1 MKTLFTSF
9 CLCCVI
15 SMAVFAQTPTLTQ
28 VWETDTTLTTP
39 ESVLFDT
46 KNNVLYVSCINGK
59 SVPENQESF
68 IAKIGLDGKIQQR
81 IFTSG
86 LNAVKGMGIIGNK
99 LYAAGFFAVVE
110 IDLATGKVI
119 NKYDVPEAKMLNDI
133 TIDEKSKTLYVTDMR
148 ANSVWK
154 LQNGK
159 LEKILVGGLLKNPN
173 GLFYDNGKLLIGNGE
188 GILYAY
194 DTNTKELS
202 KFAEGMGTEK
212 SGIDGIESDGKKGY
226 FVSEW
231 RGRIWHVTPAGK
243 TSLLLDTID
252 KPMNTADFEYVTSKK
267 LLVVPTF
274 LKNKVVAYK
283 VN

>member
-9 CLCCVI
+9 CLCCVLSI
-15 SMAVFAQTPTLTQ
+15 AAFAQTPTLTQ

-39 ESVLFDT
+39 ESVLYDA
-46 KNNVLYVSCINGK
+46 KKNVLYVSCINGK

-110 IDLATGKVI
+110 IDLESGKVI

-148 ANSVWK
+148 ANNVWK

-159 LEKILVGGLLKNPN
+159 LDKILDGGLLKNPN

-188 GILYAY
+188 GTLYAY
-194 DTNTKELS
+194 DTKSKELS
-202 KFAEGMGTEK
+202 KFAEGMGNEK

-243 TSLLLDTID
+243 TSLLLDTIE
-252 KPMNTADFEYVTSKK
+252 KPMNTADFEYVAGKK

>member
-1 MKTLFTSF
+1 MKILLASF
-9 CLCCVI
+9 WLCCAL
-15 SMAVFAQTPTLTQ
+15 SLTAFAQTPTLTQ

-39 ESVLFDT
+39 ESVLYDAR
-46 KNNVLYVSCINGK
+46 KNVLYVSCINGK

-68 IAKIGLDGKIQQR
+68 IAKIGLDGKIQQKVV
-81 IFTSG
+81 TGG
-86 LNAVKGMGIIGNK
+86 LNAIKGMGIIDNK
-99 LYAAGFFAVVE
+99 LYAAGFYAVVE
-110 IDLATGKVI
+110 IDLASGKVI

-133 TIDEKSKTLYVTDMR
+133 TIDEKNKTLYVTDMR
-148 ANSVWK
+148 ANRVWK

-159 LEKILVGGLLKNPN
+159 LEKILDGGLLKNPN
-173 GLFYDNGKLLIGNGE
+173 GLFYDNGQLLIGNGE

-194 DTNTKELS
+194 DTKTKELS

-231 RGRIWHVTPAGK
+231 RGRIWHVTPQGK
-243 TSLLLDTID
+243 TNLLLDTIE
-252 KPMNTADFEYVTSKK
+252 KPMNTADFEYIASKK

>member
-1 MKTLFTSF
+1 
-9 CLCCVI
+9 
-15 SMAVFAQTPTLTQ
+15 MAVFAQTPTLTQ

-46 KNNVLYVSCINGK
+46 KNNVFYVSCINGK